1 MLPIVIFGPVGVGKS
16 TIAET
21 LGKRI
26 ADALVIREPVD
37 ALISTGALDAVY
49 HNRPGSALTLQML
62 VLSERIASYWRAMAV
77 AANTKPGV
85 IIMDGYYDLDMH
97 IFGNEHIRAERLTA
111 NERLRMQTT
120 EETISSVDL
129 VPSQVRHPML
139 YFYLKASAL
148 TCAIRSDIRGRT
160 EEMALDISW
169 FERNC
174 KDCDAVARSLIP
186 RTKLITIDAEQ
197 QPDRVV
203 NMILDVIST
212 IRKNS
217 GQ

>member
-16 TIAET
+16 TIVQT

-26 ADALVIREPVD
+26 ADALVISEPVD
-37 ALISTGALDAVY
+37 ALISSGALDAVY
-49 HNRPGSALTLQML
+49 QNRPGSALTLQML

-85 IIMDGYYDLDMH
+85 IIMDGYYDLDLH
-97 IFGNEHIRAERLTA
+97 IFCDEHMRAERLTA
-111 NERLRMQTT
+111 SERQCMQTA
-120 EETISSVDL
+120 EEMISSAEL
-129 VPSQVRHPML
+129 VPRQLRNPVL
-139 YFYLKASAL
+139 YFYLTASAL
-148 TCAIRSDIRGRT
+148 TCAVRSDIRGRT
-160 EEMALDISW
+160 EETALDISW

-186 RTKLITIDAEQ
+186 RTKLVTIDAEIHL
-197 QPDRVV
+197 DRVV